1 MLTVGFLKWY
11 GRDSCFR
18 DEYWRILFCVS
29 SYYYYYY
36 HYYQCQGIKPKALVL
51 PEKLQIPEEA
61 CVCFPL
67 ILCQYFENF
76 MPCTLIIRVSSP
88 YSSLTLPTASLSP
101 HICVCQRPSNI
112 ICVVHMSLDAEPSV
126 DSGIPTQGPTFQE
139 NVFTLLKLPTVSRA
153 LVGVERHAGIC
164 LARACAGLMYAVST
178 AVNSY
183 MSLSCCA
190 QRTSFPYNHSP
201 LFPLSL
207 SHICPH

>member
-101 HICVCQRPSNI
+101 QICVCQRPSNI

-153 LVGVERHAGIC
+153 LVRG
-164 LARACAGLMYAVST
+164 
-178 AVNSY
+178 
-183 MSLSCCA
+183 
-190 QRTSFPYNHSP
+190 RTSCWN
-201 LFPLSL
+201 LFGPSL
-207 SHICPH
+207 CRSYVCCFNCRKFIHVTVVLCSENIISL